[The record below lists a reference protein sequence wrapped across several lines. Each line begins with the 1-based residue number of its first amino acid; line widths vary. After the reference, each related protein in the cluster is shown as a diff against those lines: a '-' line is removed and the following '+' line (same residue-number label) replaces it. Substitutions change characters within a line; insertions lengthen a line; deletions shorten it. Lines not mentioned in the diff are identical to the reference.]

1 MVADMDTSLGAPAAP
16 AVSQGHSVDRV
27 AMATRSVLER
37 IRWLLFEQFERLLVL
52 LLVASLLVIHWFVD
66 YKVAFLSFYYLPIIV
81 AGFLVGRNTAVW
93 SAVLVISLVLFFQ
106 QVQGLDGPPGF
117 DAAVTLALAP
127 WAGFLILTGY
137 VVGTLAQQRQAQLDN
152 VKQSYLAML
161 ELLTFSLEA
170 AERGN
175 RGHSH
180 RVAEMAVRLAQ
191 GLGLRE
197 AEAENIRVAALL
209 HEIGPES
216 PRLLS
221 LVSQFPGG
229 IKGLP
234 IADAMRGATQ
244 LLSEYARYFEV
255 VGDDWPVDQL
265 PMSEGAKILAVA
277 DAFETL
283 QLTSPHRPALAP
295 WSAVAEIERGAGRVF
310 ASEVVRVLKRITA
323 APLRASAQE
332 ERPDEFTF
340 KRN

>member
-1 MVADMDTSLGAPAAP
+1 MDQSFRASAAP
-16 AVSQGHSVDRV
+16 AGSQGPSVGRV
-27 AMATRSVLER
+27 VIATQSVLER
-37 IRWLLFEQFERLLVL
+37 IRWLLFEQFERLLVV
-52 LLVASLLVIHWFVD
+52 LLVVSLLVIHWFVD
-66 YKVAFLSFYYLPIIV
+66 YKLGFLSFYYLPIIV
-81 AGFLVGRNTAVW
+81 AGFLVGRNTAIG
-93 SAVLVISLVLFFQ
+93 SAVLIVNLVLFFQ
-106 QVQGLDGPPGF
+106 LVQGLDGPPGF
-117 DAAVTLALAP
+117 DAAVTLTLVP

-137 VVGTLAQQRQAQLDN
+137 VVGTLAEQRQARLKD

-180 RVAEMAVRLAQ
+180 RVAELAVRLAQ
-191 GLGLRE
+191 AMGLRE

-221 LVSQFPGG
+221 LISQFPGG

-244 LLSEYARYFEV
+244 LLSQYARYYEV

-283 QLTSPHRPALAP
+283 QMTSPHRPALAP
-295 WSAVAEIERGAGRVF
+295 WSAIAEIERGAGRVF
-310 ASEVVRVLKRITA
+310 ASEVVRALKRTTA
-323 APLRASAQE
+323 APARMSGQE
-332 ERPDEFTF
+332 EQPDEFTF